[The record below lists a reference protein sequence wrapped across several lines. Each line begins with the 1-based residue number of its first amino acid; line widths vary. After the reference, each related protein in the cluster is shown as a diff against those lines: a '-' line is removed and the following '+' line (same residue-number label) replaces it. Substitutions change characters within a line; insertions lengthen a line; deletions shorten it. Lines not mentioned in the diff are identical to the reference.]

1 MAPSANLWD
10 LQLFREHY
18 SAATAAPAEPHFVP
32 VPPLGEALAYVG
44 ALIEGL
50 RAERP
55 SDVCVRAAWSLCTD
69 ATKLQV
75 HEGVVSTRG
84 AGFLAMID
92 EWVGRLRRLRVGEA
106 ALTQCFWRST
116 SGTVFVVGRPHSP
129 DAAADTPASAAASS
143 RRAVAAA
150 AATAAAA
157 AAVSAVAAAA
167 SGGGG
172 GCTGSAA
179 VGGSASAG
187 IAAGGGGGGGGG
199 GSGGG
204 GGGGGGGG
212 APAAGGSATGP
223 CDYVLAV
230 VSVGSGLAFHPTRT
244 DPLSGQLLFSPTV
257 CVRRV
262 SADRICDSAFWYTRP
277 DPRT

>member
-129 DAAADTPASAAASS
+129 DAAA
-143 RRAVAAA
+143 AAA
-150 AATAAAA
+150 AAPGLTCYMGRGDAFCAPIERLRVKCPGHRRLRPDRACYSRGRATAPSQARFFALR
-157 AAVSAVAAAA
+157 
-167 SGGGG
+167 
-172 GCTGSAA
+172 
-179 VGGSASAG
+179 
-187 IAAGGGGGGGGG
+187 
-199 GSGGG
+199 
-204 GGGGGGGG
+204 
-212 APAAGGSATGP
+212 PP
-223 CDYVLAV
+223 
-230 VSVGSGLAFHPTRT
+230 PP
-244 DPLSGQLLFSPTV
+244 PLLPPPPPPLLLP
-257 CVRRV
+257 RRV
-262 SADRICDSAFWYTRP
+262 LPATWVEETHFALRSRGCE
-277 DPRT
+277 